1 MNRKTE
7 NSRQKEAFLKLQGRF
22 DDCLAPPN
30 HRLVPANHRLA
41 RANYRLLPANNGR
54 QRIDASGNQ

>member
-1 MNRKTE
+1 MNSETG
-7 NSRQKEAFLKLQGRF
+7 NSGQIEVFLKLQSWF
-22 DDCLAPPN
+22 YNCLAPPN

-41 RANYRLLPANNGR
+41 RANYRLLPANNGQ

>member
-1 MNRKTE
+1 MNSETG
-7 NSRQKEAFLKLQGRF
+7 NSGQKEVFLKLQSRF
-22 DDCLAPPN
+22 DDCLAPAN

-54 QRIDASGNQ
+54 QRIDMSRNQ